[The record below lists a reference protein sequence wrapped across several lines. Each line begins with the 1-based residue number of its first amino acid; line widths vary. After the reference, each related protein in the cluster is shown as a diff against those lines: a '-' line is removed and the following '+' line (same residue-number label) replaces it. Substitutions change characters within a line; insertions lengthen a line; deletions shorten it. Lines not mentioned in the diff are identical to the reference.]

1 VTVQAPVIGGEA
13 SADADLGGRLA
24 WHTRLAWLVSCMP
37 EMLKSVAWDM
47 FVLFYYS
54 QVIGLRGD
62 LLGIVLALILTADA
76 LIDPYAGTVSDRLRG
91 AWLGRRHTPMILAI
105 VPFALGFIAVFSP
118 PSGLGQA
125 GIAAWL
131 GVSGLVARLGISFY
145 TIPALAMGAE
155 LSRDPRERTLIAML
169 RNIGNNL
176 AVVFVPIVGFQLFFV
191 ATPEYPKGQLNPAP
205 YPAYGVMITAVAV
218 TAMVLAVLGTRRRVM
233 EIEALETQVAA
244 VRDEDA
250 SPGFFQEIAT
260 ALRVTPNIR
269 RMLLLV
275 FLVLLSIATINQ
287 LSLHLSTYL
296 WQLDA
301 RQNQVVLTAMN
312 IGTVVGLVSAVGI
325 VRRFEKR
332 TVMLSGLLGFL
343 AFGFAS
349 IAAPLAGLAPHPGS
363 AGIGWFVAACR
374 FVGGLAYGCYLV
386 PLGAVILDIADEH
399 EANTGRPQQ
408 GLVSAAHFFG
418 LQAASAIV
426 GLSAGFFLY
435 LIEFPTGLKPDEM
448 PWEKIRSLALF
459 VLAVIVIVAIGLA
472 VVIRR
477 LDVSAEKQV
486 VINARLKALRK

>member
-1 VTVQAPVIGGEA
+1 MN
-13 SADADLGGRLA
+13 LA
-24 WHTRLAWLVSCMP
+24 AKLDWRTRIAWLVSCMP

-91 AWLGRRHTPMILAI
+91 AWLGRRHTPMVLSI
-105 VPFALGFIAVFSP
+105 VPFAVGFIAVFSP
-118 PSGLGQA
+118 PQGLSQLQ
-125 GIAAWL
+125 IAAWL
-131 GVSGLVARLGISFY
+131 TVAGLIARLGISFY

-155 LSRDPRERTLIAML
+155 LSRDPQERALIAML

-176 AVVFVPIVGFQLFFV
+176 AVLFVPIVGFQLFFV
-191 ATPEYPKGQLNPAP
+191 STPEYPKGQLNPQP
-205 YPAYGVMITAVAV
+205 YSGYGVAITLVAV
-218 TAMVLAVLGTRRRVM
+218 TAMLLAVLGTRHRVK
-233 EIEALETQVAA
+233 EIESFEAQRAAARAATASPGFLREVVAA
-244 VRDEDA
+244 VR
-250 SPGFFQEIAT
+250 
-260 ALRVTPNIR
+260 LTPNVW
-269 RMLLLV
+269 RMLVLV

-301 RQNQVVLTAMN
+301 AQNQVVLTAMN
-312 IGTVVGLVSAVGI
+312 IGTVIGLVCAVGF

-332 TVMLSGLLGFL
+332 AVMLTGLLGFL
-343 AFGFAS
+343 ALGFVS
-349 IAAPLAGLAPHPGS
+349 IAAPLAGLAPDPGS
-363 AGIGWFVAACR
+363 AGIGWFVATCR
-374 FVGGLAYGCYLV
+374 LVGGLAYGCYLV

-418 LQAASAIV
+418 LQAASAVV

-435 LIEFPTGLKPDEM
+435 LIEFPTGVKAEQM
-448 PWEKIRSLALF
+448 PWEKIRALAVF
-459 VLAVIVIVAIGLA
+459 VLAVIVVVGVGLA
-472 VVIRR
+472 LVIRT

-486 VINARLKALRK
+486 RINAELKALRA

>member
-1 VTVQAPVIGGEA
+1 MAIQAPAIG
-13 SADADLGGRLA
+13 DADMDFGGKLDWR
-24 WHTRLAWLVSCMP
+24 TRVAWLVSCMP

-62 LLGIVLALILTADA
+62 LLGVVLALILTADA

-91 AWLGRRHTPMILAI
+91 AWLGRRHTPMVLAI
-105 VPFALGFIAVFSP
+105 VPFAVGFIAVFSP
-118 PSGLGQA
+118 PPGLSQL

-131 GVSGLVARLGISFY
+131 TVAGLIARLGISFY

-155 LSRDPRERTLIAML
+155 LSRDPRERGLIAML

-176 AVVFVPIVGFQLFFV
+176 AVLFVPIVGFQLFFV
-191 ATPEYPKGQLNPAP
+191 ASAEYPKGQLNPEP
-205 YPAYGVMITAVAV
+205 YPAYGVTITLVAV
-218 TAMVLAVLGTRRRVM
+218 IAMLLAVLGTRRRVK
-233 EIEALETQVAA
+233 EIEALEAGHAA
-244 VRDEDA
+244 ARTSTP
-250 SPGFFQEIAT
+250 SPGFFHEIVT
-260 ALRVTPNIR
+260 AVRLTPNVW

-296 WQLDA
+296 WQLDGA
-301 RQNQVVLTAMN
+301 QNQVVLTAMN
-312 IGTVVGLVSAVGI
+312 IGTLIGLVSAVGF

-332 TVMLSGLLGFL
+332 TVMLAGLLGFL
-343 AFGFAS
+343 LLGFVS
-349 IAAPLAGLAPHPGS
+349 IAAPLAGLAPNAGS
-363 AGIGWFVAACR
+363 SGIGWFVAACR
-374 FVGGLAYGCYLV
+374 LVGGLAYGCYLV

-426 GLSAGFFLY
+426 GLSAGFFLH
-435 LIEFPTGLKPDEM
+435 LIEFPTGLKADEM
-448 PWEKIRSLALF
+448 PWEKIRSLAVF
-459 VLAVIVIVAIGLA
+459 VLAVIVVVGIGLA
-472 VVIRR
+472 MVIRM
-477 LDVSAEKQV
+477 LDVSTEKQAG
-486 VINARLKALRK
+486 INAQLKALRG

>member
-1 VTVQAPVIGGEA
+1 M
-13 SADADLGGRLA
+13 SLLGKLDWR
-24 WHTRLAWLVSCMP
+24 TRIAWLVSCMP

-76 LIDPYAGTVSDRLRG
+76 LIDPYAGAVSDRLRG
-91 AWLGRRHTPMILAI
+91 AWLGRRHTPMVLAI
-105 VPFALGFIAVFSP
+105 VPFAVGFIAVFSP
-118 PSGLGQA
+118 PLGLSQL

-131 GVSGLVARLGISFY
+131 TVAGLLARLGISFY

-155 LSRDPRERTLIAML
+155 LSRDPQERGLIAML

-176 AVVFVPIVGFQLFFV
+176 AVLVVPIVGFQLFFV
-191 ATPEYPKGQLNPAP
+191 ATPRYLKGQLNPAP
-205 YPAYGVMITAVAV
+205 YPAYGVTITLVAV
-218 TAMVLAVLGTRRRVM
+218 TAMLLAVLGTRRRLKEV
-233 EIEALETQVAA
+233 ESLEMRHAA
-244 VRDEDA
+244 A
-250 SPGFFQEIAT
+250 SAIAPPGFLQEIVT
-260 ALRVTPNIR
+260 ALRVTPNVW
-269 RMLLLV
+269 RMLVLV

-301 RQNQVVLTAMN
+301 AQNQVVLTAMN
-312 IGTVVGLVSAVGI
+312 IGTVVGLISSVGI

-332 TVMLSGLLGFL
+332 TVMLAGLLGFL
-343 AFGFAS
+343 ALGFLS
-349 IAAPLAGLAPHPGS
+349 IAAPLAGLAPDAGS
-363 AGIGWFVAACR
+363 QGIGWFVATCR
-374 FVGGLAYGCYLV
+374 FLAGLSYGCYLV

-399 EANTGRPQQ
+399 EVNTGRPQQ

-426 GLSAGFFLY
+426 GLSAGFFLHM
-435 LIEFPTGLKPDEM
+435 IEFPTGLKPDEM

-459 VLAVIVIVAIGLA
+459 VLVVIVVVGAGLA
-472 VVIRR
+472 VVIRT
-477 LDVSAEKQV
+477 LDVSTSKQV
-486 VINARLKALRK
+486 GINERLKALRA